1 MGTGNIPYEPRLN
14 MLSADGKNIR
24 YDPQKLAW
32 IGTPV
37 REPQVS
43 YVWHATPVKTWQDM
57 RTHKVRFGATA
68 ASGDNAIFPAMAN
81 KLLNLKSEVI
91 TGYRGVAEILLAM
104 ERGELEANNS
114 AYSTLGVS
122 KPDWRRDNKVRYV
135 MQFGVERIAE
145 LKDVPTLYELVD
157 NPDDKQMLRFFFLKF
172 EMHRPIYAPPN
183 IPKDR
188 LAALRTAFD
197 RTMKDPDFLAI
208 ADKMGLM
215 IRPLDGDGVAK
226 LVDEIMTT
234 PQPLSTSFGARSRM
248 RASSKKLARNNRKG
262 EIDEASHIHACRRTR
277 VSCCACVGEPGDRAL
292 LPGQAS
298 TGDRRLGRWRRIR
311 RLRPA
316 GCAPSRTLHSGRA
329 GVCCSEHAG
338 RGRCRGRE
346 LRGQCG
352 AKGWHRDRRD
362 AARGASSS

>member
-1 MGTGNIPYEPRLN
+1 MKMRRAGIFTLAVALAGTTAAHAQVDPVAEFYKGRNVDFIVGAAAGGGFDQTARPMAPFLSKYIPGNPNVVIRNMPGGAGVIMTNYLVSAAPSDGSVFGMGTGNIPYEPRLN
-14 MLSADGKNIR
+14 MLSADGKNLR

-43 YVWHATPVKTWQDM
+43 YVWHATPVKTWQDL

-135 MQFGVERIAE
+135 MQFGVERIPE
-145 LKDVPTLYELVD
+145 LPDVPTLYELVD
-157 NPDDKQMLRFFFLKF
+157 DPDDKKMLRFFFLKF

-183 IPKDR
+183 IPPAR
-188 LAALRTAFD
+188 LAALRVAFD

-208 ADKMGLM
+208 ADKMGLL
-215 IRPLDGDGVAK
+215 IRPLDGAGVAK

-234 PQPLSTSFGARSRM
+234 PQPIVDRL
-248 RASSKKLARNNRKG
+248 
-262 EIDEASHIHACRRTR
+262 RRTL
-277 VSCCACVGEPGDRAL
+277 ED
-292 LPGQAS
+292 
-298 TGDRRLGRWRRIR
+298 
-311 RLRPA
+311 
-316 GCAPSRTLHSGRA
+316 SGI
-329 GVCCSEHAG
+329 
-338 RGRCRGRE
+338 
-346 LRGQCG
+346 
-352 AKGWHRDRRD
+352 K
-362 AARGASSS
+362 

>member
-1 MGTGNIPYEPRLN
+1 MGRRAVWRALAVCGVALVASRAIADPVADFYKGRTIDFIVGAAAGGGFDQTARPLAPFLSKYMPGNPNVVVRNMPGGAGVIMTNYLVSAAAADGTAIGMGTGNVPYEPRLN
-14 MLSADGKNIR
+14 MLSADGRNIR
-24 YDPQKLAW
+24 YDPRKLAW

-43 YVWHATPVKTWQDM
+43 YVWHATPVKTWEDL
-57 RTHKVRFGATA
+57 RTQTVRFGATA

-145 LKDVPTLYELVD
+145 LQDVPTLYELVD
-157 NPDDKQMLRFFFLKF
+157 DPEDKKMLRFFFLKF

-183 IPKDR
+183 VPADR
-188 LAALRTAFD
+188 LAALRAAFD
-197 RTMKDPDFLAI
+197 RAMKDPDFLAL

-215 IRPLDGDGVAK
+215 IRPLDGAAVAK

-234 PQPLSTSFGARSRM
+234 PQPVVDRL
-248 RASSKKLARNNRKG
+248 
-262 EIDEASHIHACRRTR
+262 RRTL
-277 VSCCACVGEPGDRAL
+277 D
-292 LPGQAS
+292 
-298 TGDRRLGRWRRIR
+298 D
-311 RLRPA
+311 A
-316 GCAPSRTLHSGRA
+316 GI
-329 GVCCSEHAG
+329 
-338 RGRCRGRE
+338 
-346 LRGQCG
+346 
-352 AKGWHRDRRD
+352 K
-362 AARGASSS
+362 

>member
-1 MGTGNIPYEPRLN
+1 MRGRRAVWRALALCGMALVASRASADSVADFYKGRNIDFIVGAAAGGGFDQTARPLAPFLSKYMPGNPNVVVRNMPGGAGVIMTNYLVSAAAADGTAIGMGTGNVPYEPRLN
-14 MLSADGKNIR
+14 MLSADGRNIR
-24 YDPQKLAW
+24 YDPRKLAW

-43 YVWHATPVKTWQDM
+43 YVWHGTSVKTWEDL
-57 RTHKVRFGATA
+57 RTQKVRFGATA

-145 LKDVPTLYELVD
+145 LQDVPTLYELVD
-157 NPDDKQMLRFFFLKF
+157 DSEDKKMLRFFFLKF

-183 IPKDR
+183 IPADR

-197 RTMKDPDFLAI
+197 RAMKDPDFLAV

-215 IRPLDGDGVAK
+215 IRPLDGAGVAK

-234 PQPLSTSFGARSRM
+234 PQPVVDRL
-248 RASSKKLARNNRKG
+248 
-262 EIDEASHIHACRRTR
+262 RRTL
-277 VSCCACVGEPGDRAL
+277 ED
-292 LPGQAS
+292 
-298 TGDRRLGRWRRIR
+298 
-311 RLRPA
+311 A
-316 GCAPSRTLHSGRA
+316 GI
-329 GVCCSEHAG
+329 
-338 RGRCRGRE
+338 
-346 LRGQCG
+346 
-352 AKGWHRDRRD
+352 K
-362 AARGASSS
+362 

>member
-1 MGTGNIPYEPRLN
+1 MNIRSAGFYSLFVALAAMGVTQSQADPIADFYKGRTVDFIVGAAAGGGFDQTARPMAQYMAKYNPGNPNVVIRNMPGGAGVIMTNYLVSAAASDGSVFGMGTGNIPYEPRLN
-14 MLSADGKNIR
+14 MLSADGKNLR

-43 YVWHATPVKTWQDM
+43 YVWHGTPVKTWQDL

-122 KPDWRRDNKVRYV
+122 KPDWRRDDKVRYV
-135 MQFGVERIAE
+135 MQFGVDRMPE
-145 LKDVPTLYELVD
+145 LKDVPTLYELI
-157 NPDDKQMLRFFFLKF
+157 DDPEDKKMLRFFFLKF

-183 IPKDR
+183 IPPAR
-188 LAALRTAFD
+188 LEALRVAFD
-197 RTMKDPDFLAI
+197 RTVKDPDFLAI
-208 ADKMGLM
+208 ADKMGLL
-215 IRPLDGDGVAK
+215 IRPLDGAGVAK

-234 PQPLSTSFGARSRM
+234 PQPVVDRL
-248 RASSKKLARNNRKG
+248 
-262 EIDEASHIHACRRTR
+262 RRTLQ
-277 VSCCACVGEPGDRAL
+277 D
-292 LPGQAS
+292 
-298 TGDRRLGRWRRIR
+298 
-311 RLRPA
+311 
-316 GCAPSRTLHSGRA
+316 SGI
-329 GVCCSEHAG
+329 
-338 RGRCRGRE
+338 
-346 LRGQCG
+346 
-352 AKGWHRDRRD
+352 K
-362 AARGASSS
+362 